1 MNIRRDH
8 QVEIP
13 LNTNSTNCEW
23 ARGQEILI
31 LRTAEEEKRGYHPKK
46 QEKRPEE
53 DVKGRPSQPL
63 GSAGCRPC
71 PHGGCRRAWD
81 ASTAAPSPLPG
92 VKSCADVLLLLNVTF
107 TRYLRVRGNLHKTR
121 VNASFLSPLLT
132 LHSKA
137 PKTDLLLQPALRLP
151 PLREAFKLLTV
162 SLTAL
167 W

>member
-1 MNIRRDH
+1 MS
-8 QVEIP
+8 QGTG
-13 LNTNSTNCEW
+13 NTHFKNSRGRKTRLPSKKAREE
-23 ARGQEILI
+23 ARG
-31 LRTAEEEKRGYHPKK
+31 
-46 QEKRPEE
+46 RPEGKTE
-53 DVKGRPSQPL
+53 PTPGLSGLQAR
-63 GSAGCRPC
+63 

-167 W
+167 